1 MKRIEGNG
9 FRKHIF
15 VLHDAFTYNFI
26 YLRYYENEYFQV
38 FIWVFACFFYQLL

>member
-1 MKRIEGNG
+1 MKRFEGNG

-26 YLRYYENEYFQV
+26 YPRYYELEAG
-38 FIWVFACFFYQLL
+38 ID